1 MLQQVQP
8 DTVVLELS
16 PSYVDRA
23 KELQEFG
30 NDDAYRLIKTKNH
43 IMKGQSFLAWLTFLR
58 FFESTKEEQKTPE
71 IVNAYEYVNFPPK
84 TNLY

>member
-1 MLQQVQP
+1 
-8 DTVVLELS
+8 
-16 PSYVDRA
+16 
-23 KELQEFG
+23 
-30 NDDAYRLIKTKNH
+30 
-43 IMKGQSFLAWLTFLR
+43 MKGQSFLAWLTFLR